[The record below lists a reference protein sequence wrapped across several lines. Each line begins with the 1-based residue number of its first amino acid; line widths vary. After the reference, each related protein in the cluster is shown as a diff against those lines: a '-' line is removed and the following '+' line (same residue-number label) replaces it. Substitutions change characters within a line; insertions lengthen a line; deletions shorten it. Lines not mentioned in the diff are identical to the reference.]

1 MSKVI
6 GTFALLLSIGR
17 IRGIPQLG
25 AAYLTVG
32 DPTQVEQVGRV
43 GVGPGEPGSV
53 LLVVEVNTTTPGIPS
68 SRLSPVQKVGKPTV
82 WSTETQHFR
91 LRGPPRQVQQVR
103 YSDLRIDADAGHR
116 LRSAGV

>member
-68 SRLSPVQKVGKPTV
+68 SRLSPVQKVGSPRFGQRKLSTSGSEDRRDKSSRSGTV
-82 WSTETQHFR
+82 TCESMPMP
-91 LRGPPRQVQQVR
+91 G
-103 YSDLRIDADAGHR
+103 IG
-116 LRSAGV
+116 